1 VFFDIYRMVRWR
13 TGLSRISTLI
23 GDLFFS
29 IISVLVLFYFA
40 QKANYLEL
48 RFYLFGGSLLG
59 LLIYLRFISN
69 YVKWLINKI
78 LSMIV
83 FAFSSLFCALAS
95 LVAGAGSLLTYMM
108 SFPYGILR
116 WMALLFFRMGEAV
129 RKNTL
134 SKLRIRIGKTP
145 RE

>member
-1 VFFDIYRMVRWR
+1 MVRWR
-13 TGLSRISTLI
+13 TGLNRISTLI

-29 IISVLVLFYFA
+29 IFSVFVIFYFA

-59 LLIYLRFISN
+59 LLLYLRFISRQ
-69 YVKWLINKI
+69 VKQLINKI

-83 FAFSSLFCALAS
+83 FIFRTLFSTLAS
-95 LVAGAGSLLTYMM
+95 LVTGLNRLLTYTM
-108 SFPYGILR
+108 SFPYRILR
-116 WMALLFFRMGEAV
+116 WVALLFFRMGQAIGKDILSRV
-129 RKNTL
+129 TL
-134 SKLRIRIGKTP
+134 KIGKTP